1 MPRRIVF
8 PLAFLAASAGLV
20 WACWPGRPAS
30 PVTLINRV
38 GVIAA
43 VVILAGL
50 PWLARRVVGPA
61 GDSRLA
67 RIMRVGGYASVF
79 TLVLAEAAVERSE
92 YATYSGRAW
101 LAGAWAGE
109 VVFLMMV
116 AGYVAGLLAVTARR
130 PPFGPVPLATG
141 AAAGVVAGLLM
152 YALPPLGQPPHI
164 AVGWLAGAYH
174 LARMLAL
181 PLALGVAVTAGLASA
196 RRVVRR
202 RGQLPLADA
211 RARQGLAAGLCA
223 GAVAALLVSIL
234 RTGTVA
240 LLPHMVKP
248 LLWVF
253 TDSHL
258 PSWRSGLPHTP
269 RPSVYNPALAQF
281 ETSIADTSAGYLLAL
296 VFFPLFGA
304 GLGAWGGLVAAGP
317 SHRPGRGGG
326 GGGGPEPRPEP
337 SPPDGGRRRD
347 DDRHP
352 AILRGYLH
360 ELPPTGTGPDAPD
373 DDHPAPVH
381 PGRIPAGVP

>member
-8 PLAFLAASAGLV
+8 SLAFLATSAGLV
-20 WACWPGRPAS
+20 WACWPGTPAN
-30 PVTLINRV
+30 PATLINRV
-38 GVIAA
+38 DAVAA

-67 RIMRVGGYASVF
+67 RMVRVGGYATVF
-79 TLVLAEAAVERSE
+79 TLVLAKAAVERSE

-109 VVFLMMV
+109 VVFLVMV
-116 AGYVAGLLAVTARR
+116 AAYVAGLLAVTARR
-130 PPFGPVPLATG
+130 PPFSPVALATG

-164 AVGWLAGAYH
+164 AVGWLADVYR

-181 PLALGVAVTAGLASA
+181 PLALGVAVAAGLAAA
-196 RRVVRR
+196 RRVAGRR
-202 RGQLPLADA
+202 LQLPLADA

-240 LLPHMVKP
+240 LLPDMVKP

-253 TDSHL
+253 TDSHS
-258 PSWRSGLPHTP
+258 PNWIFGLRHTP
-269 RPSVYNPALAQF
+269 RPGMYNPALAQF
-281 ETSIADTSAGYLLAL
+281 EMSVADTSAGYLLAL
-296 VFFPLFGA
+296 ICFPLFGA
-304 GLGAWGGLVAAGP
+304 GLGAWGGLIAAGP
-317 SHRPGRGGG
+317 SRRPGRGGG
-326 GGGGPEPRPEP
+326 GGGPEPGPEPPL
-337 SPPDGGRRRD
+337 PDGGRRHD

-360 ELPPTGTGPDAPD
+360 ELPPIGTGSRAPG
-373 DDHPAPVH
+373 DDHPVPVH